1 VIDRIAQLMRYET
14 AGDPMGGLKW
24 THKTTNR
31 IATEL
36 QEVGIHVG
44 PRTVSRLLKTMDYS
58 LRVNHKK
65 LSRVSKT
72 PPEVRN
78 AQFEHIAELR
88 EDCTARGLPVI
99 SIDTKKKELIGQFK
113 NSGVTWNREPVL
125 VNDHDFPSEALGKA
139 IPYGIYDIQAN
150 LGTLLV
156 GTSRETAEF
165 AVDAVEMW
173 WRNEGRCRYRG
184 ARKLVVLADGGG
196 ANGSTNRAWKHYLYH
211 HLVQRHG
218 ISVTVAHYPP
228 GASKWNPIE
237 HRLFSEISKNW
248 AGRPLDS
255 YETVLNYI
263 RTTTTCTGLKVNAH
277 LTEQKYEKSR
287 KITDDQ
293 MRTLPIATH
302 ASLPRWNYTITP
314 TTS

>member
-1 VIDRIAQLMRYET
+1 MRHET
-14 AGDPMGGLKW
+14 AGDPAGGLKW

-36 QEVGIHVG
+36 QEVGINVG

-65 LSRVSKT
+65 LSRMSKT

-113 NSGVTWNREPVL
+113 NPGVTWNREPVL

-150 LGTLLV
+150 LGTLFV

-165 AVDAVEMW
+165 AVDSIEMW
-173 WRNEGRCRYRG
+173 WRNEGRRRYPG

-211 HLVQRHG
+211 HLVARHG
-218 ISVTVAHYPP
+218 I
-228 GASKWNPIE
+228 IE

-263 RTTTTCTGLKVNAH
+263 RTTTTRTGLKVTAH
-277 LTEQKYEKSR
+277 LAERKYEKGL

-293 MRTLPIATH
+293 MRTLPIAMH
-302 ASLPRWNYTITP
+302 ESLPRWNYTLAP
-314 TTS
+314 TTN